1 MPTKFLLPVFS
12 ILLSLSGCSSM
23 YYAAWQKLGYEKRD
37 ILVSRVESARD
48 SQQAA
53 KEQIKTTYQRFQEL
67 THFNGGDLEAE
78 YNKIND
84 AYESAKSRAETV
96 SKKIDS
102 VDKVANDMFAEWQK
116 ELGDYQNQDL
126 RRSSEQK
133 LNESKQKYAQL
144 LAVMRRSEQKM
155 DPVLRAFHDQV
166 LFLKHNLNAQ
176 AISSLSTTTAQIQS
190 DIQSLIKDMD
200 ASISEANA
208 FIDNL
213 KKS

>member
-1 MPTKFLLPVFS
+1 MRTRSLLPIFA
-12 ILLSLSGCSSM
+12 ILLSLSCCSSV

-67 THFNGGDLEAE
+67 THYNGGDLEAE

-84 AYESAKSRAETV
+84 AYESAQSRAQTV
-96 SKKIDS
+96 SKRIDS
-102 VDKVANDMFAEWQK
+102 VDKVANDMFDEWQK
-116 ELGDYQNQDL
+116 ELSEYQNQDL

-133 LNESKQKYAQL
+133 LNDSKQKYREL
-144 LAVMRRSEQKM
+144 LAAMRRSEQKM
-155 DPVLRAFHDQV
+155 QPVLTAFHDQV

-176 AISSLSTTTAQIQS
+176 AISSLSTTTAQIQA

>member
-1 MPTKFLLPVFS
+1 MPTKSLLPIFA
-12 ILLSLSGCSSM
+12 ILLSLTGCSSM

-67 THFNGGDLEAE
+67 THYNGGDLEAE

-84 AYESAKSRAETV
+84 AYESAQSRAQTV
-96 SKKIDS
+96 SKRIDS
-102 VDKVANDMFAEWQK
+102 VDKVANDMFDEWQK
-116 ELGDYQNQDL
+116 ELGEYQNQDL

-155 DPVLRAFHDQV
+155 EPVLKAFHDQV

>member
-1 MPTKFLLPVFS
+1 
-12 ILLSLSGCSSM
+12 M

-67 THFNGGDLEAE
+67 THYNGGDLEAE

-84 AYESAKSRAETV
+84 AYESAQSRAQTV
-96 SKKIDS
+96 SKRIDS
-102 VDKVANDMFAEWQK
+102 VDKVANDMFDEWQK
-116 ELGDYQNQDL
+116 ELGEYQNQDL

-155 DPVLRAFHDQV
+155 DPVLKAFHDQV
-166 LFLKHNLNAQ
+166 LYLKHNLNAQ

>member
-1 MPTKFLLPVFS
+1 MRIKSSLPLFA

-67 THFNGGDLEAE
+67 THYNGGDLEAE

-84 AYESAKSRAETV
+84 AYESAQSRAQTV
-96 SKKIDS
+96 SKRIDS
-102 VDKVANDMFAEWQK
+102 VDKVANDMFDEWQK
-116 ELGDYQNQDL
+116 ELGEYQNQDL

-155 DPVLRAFHDQV
+155 EPVLKAFHDQV